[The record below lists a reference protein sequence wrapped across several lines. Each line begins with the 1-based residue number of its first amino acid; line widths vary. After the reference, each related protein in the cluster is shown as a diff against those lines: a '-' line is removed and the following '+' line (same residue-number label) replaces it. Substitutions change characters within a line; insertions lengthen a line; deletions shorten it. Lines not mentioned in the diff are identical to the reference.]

1 MSIGRNPDF
10 QEAWRLGP
18 VKTGDWKVLVILNV
32 NTEDFNNE
40 YLWRLKIFSLA
51 WRWRIQICEDDS
63 LWKLFSCNEIFL
75 IVSW

>member
-51 WRWRIQICEDDS
+51 
-63 LWKLFSCNEIFL
+63 
-75 IVSW
+75 